1 MTRDNGDTE
10 TYQMNVLV
18 KENDNTDKM
27 QMAKYFEN
35 RTEYLVRVSEEVK
48 TTNSTANNAWI
59 SDDK

>member
-1 MTRDNGDTE
+1 
-10 TYQMNVLV
+10 MNVLV